1 MISLLHTLIFDFD
14 AVYKEQNFYERYEKN
29 VIWRDM
35 EQMTGVNAYCSK
47 EAQLKI
53 EDTLQKISLPT
64 ISYLDSGNYHYMTL
78 FFLKKITVD
87 FTLVLLDYHSDMQ
100 DGLCSSMLSCGN
112 WVQFSIHELP
122 HLKQVIILGVD
133 HNSVPSNQKVSGCDV
148 YTISE
153 EMMKTCDWI
162 SLFSA
167 QIKYPLY
174 LSIDKDVMSREYV
187 ETNWNQGSMTKRE
200 LEKFLEYLQGRYQVL
215 GIDICGEHPID
226 YSDFDFKRLQEKN
239 NGINT
244 MILQAGYDCF
254 SA

>member
-1 MISLLHTLIFDFD
+1 MITLLHTLIFDFD
-14 AVYKEQNFYERYEKN
+14 AVYKEQNFYERYEKD

-53 EDTLQKISLPT
+53 EDTLQRISLPT

-112 WVQFSIHELP
+112 WVQFAIRQLP
-122 HLKQVIILGVD
+122 HLKQVVFLGVAQ
-133 HNSVPSNQKVSGCDV
+133 NSVLSRQIISNCEVCI
-148 YTISE
+148 ISE
-153 EMMKTCDWI
+153 EMMKAYDWLSI
-162 SLFSA
+162 FSA
-167 QIKYPLY
+167 CIKYPIY

-187 ETNWNQGSMTKRE
+187 ETNWNQGSMTGE
-200 LEKFLEYLQGRYQVL
+200 QLEEFLEYLQGRYQVL
-215 GIDICGEHPID
+215 GIDTCGEYPVN
-226 YSDFDFKRLQEKN
+226 YSDLGYQRLQDKN

-244 MILQAGYDCF
+244 MILQAGYDCLI
-254 SA
+254 A